1 MSKKSDSIYLVHE
14 DAKEKDFELEMSW
27 VGPESGGVHLPV
39 PKELKDEA
47 EQRAKASLENF
58 D

>member
-1 MSKKSDSIYLVHE
+1 
-14 DAKEKDFELEMSW
+14 MSW
-27 VGPESGGVHLPV
+27 VGPESDGVHLPV

-47 EQRAKASLENF
+47 VQKAKASLENF